1 MSGPATMAPGGKCRG
16 RFGRVISLAATL
28 ITEFE
33 PVSRCWPWNDKFLAG
48 VAPSCWQRVRFL
60 WVDSTRPSR
69 VAGYL
74 LLRTGWPR
82 AGPQRP
88 GLSRHLGADR
98 LRPGRHRPPG
108 CGRYQWPPCTTSSNG
123 RRLGRSIGRSGR
135 SAGDAEVDQPGPEPV
150 IGRDLQGPGAA
161 VRSAEHFGGGP
172 GDRDAGGRSGP
183 AGGWPPEASRS

>member
-1 MSGPATMAPGGKCRG
+1 MSGPATMAPGGKCRI
-16 RFGRVISLAATL
+16 RFGGVISLAATL

-82 AGPQRP
+82 
-88 GLSRHLGADR
+88 
-98 LRPGRHRPPG
+98 
-108 CGRYQWPPCTTSSNG
+108 
-123 RRLGRSIGRSGR
+123 LGRNDLDCRATWVRTSPARTAPTTRVWPLPVAAVHDVVERAPVGPLDRPERAVG
-135 SAGDAEVDQPGPEPV
+135 GDAEVDQPGPEPV